1 MILTGGCFCGAL
13 RYTIEGGIP
22 MKALCLCHTCQK
34 ISGGAGNLF
43 IGVEASAFRYTQ
55 GEPRRFAREPGTS
68 PAREFCGECGVH
80 IAARSPR
87 LPEGLVVKVGTLD
100 DPAAFEGPALVF
112 WACEKQDFHML
123 PPGAQVFA
131 TLPGR

>member
-1 MILTGGCFCGAL
+1 MNLTGGCFCGAL
-13 RYTIEGGIP
+13 RYEIIGEIP
-22 MKALCLCHTCQK
+22 MRALCLCRTCQK

-43 IGVEASAFRYTQ
+43 IGIEAKNFRYTQ
-55 GEPRRFAREPGTS
+55 GEPRKFAREPGES

-100 DPAAFEGPALVF
+100 DPAVFEGPTM
-112 WACEKQDFHML
+112 ACWTSEKQHFHVL
-123 PPGAQVFA
+123 PQGIRTFA